1 MDNPAD
7 TFADVPAPETLATKR
22 TISWW
27 RFLLQLVTVL
37 AVYLVGSTLPVLPS
51 VISQVLQG
59 TEAVEIG
66 SGLAAATAIVG
77 MALALGVCWLW
88 LRSEGR
94 VGEVFNLSA
103 PTSWRSVLGMALLA
117 TGGTIAIFALGG
129 ALVQAMGLPQ
139 PDPSFVLDMVTESP
153 AMFAL
158 WVIGVAWFAAGLGE
172 ELLWRGFLMDRL
184 ERLGGLRGK
193 VWLVL
198 VVQAVLFGMPH
209 LYQGWGGV
217 IVTAM
222 VGLLLGWVRI
232 MQRGN
237 LWAVVIAHAAVD
249 TIMMSL
255 AYADK
260 LGWLGA

>member
-7 TFADVPAPETLATKR
+7 TFTDVPAPETLATKR
-22 TISWW
+22 GISWW
-27 RFLLQLVTVL
+27 RFLLQLVTVV
-37 AVYLVGSTLPVLPS
+37 AIYLVGSTLPLLPS
-51 VISQVLQG
+51 AISQVLEG
-59 TEAVEIG
+59 AEAVEIG
-66 SGLAAATAIVG
+66 SGLAAMTAIVG
-77 MALALGVCWLW
+77 MALALVVCWLW
-88 LRSEGR
+88 LRSENR
-94 VGEVFNLSA
+94 VSEVFNLSA
-103 PTSWRSVLGMALLA
+103 PASWRSVAGFALLA

-139 PDPSFVLDMVTESP
+139 PDPGFVLDMVTESP
-153 AMFAL
+153 AMFVL
-158 WVIGVAWFAAGLGE
+158 WVVGVAWFAAGLGE

-198 VVQAVLFGMPH
+198 VVQAVLFGLPH

-217 IVTAM
+217 IVTGM

-260 LGWLGA
+260 LGWLSA